1 MSNHRYVAYRK
12 GSLDAFIAAFI
23 YWKLFKSSLGQVY
36 RSVDPFGDEFI
47 NELQSNLAAEFVIS
61 IGANITKMHT
71 QNNSLGLFSF
81 ENSQTFVPLE
91 SDQFWKYYHNTEQ
104 SLTQLVLKTLESQDL
119 ISANSPE
126 FTLMNQYLRFSSVPG
141 EVIDQKVAEELA
153 ILIPTMSP
161 QDFEVLDSLLHNPV
175 TGLMSMKRMTPA
187 GIARSNQRNLL
198 ERARSTAIVVGDDL
212 LLVNSSLY
220 EHPVCAT
227 LFQNQNKYVLVYEV
241 TQRGVRGKIIAPKS
255 GGDAIAYLDDGVRAE
270 VSISGTQSM
279 ADVLIPHARFFSIF
293 A

>member
-1 MSNHRYVAYRK
+1 MLKHRFVAYRK

-36 RSVDPFGDEFI
+36 RSVDPFGDDFI
-47 NELQSNLAAEFVIS
+47 DELQGNLAPEFVIS
-61 IGANITKMHT
+61 IGANITRMHT
-71 QNNSLGLFSF
+71 QNSSRGLFSF

-91 SDQFWKYYHNTEQ
+91 SDQFWRYYHDTEQ

-153 ILIPTMSP
+153 VLIPTMSP

-175 TGLMSMKRMTPA
+175 TGLLSMKRMTPA
-187 GIARSNQRNLL
+187 GIARGNQRNLL
-198 ERARSTAIVVGDDL
+198 ERARSTAVIVGEDL

-220 EHPVCAT
+220 EHPVYTT
-227 LFQNQNKYVLVYEV
+227 LFQNPTKYVLVYEV
-241 TQRGVRGKIIAPKS
+241 MQRGVRGKIVAPKS
-255 GGDAIAYLDDGVRAE
+255 GGNAIEYIGDSPDVF
-270 VSISGTQSM
+270 VSGSGTV
-279 ADVLIPHARFFSIF
+279 ADVLIPHSRFFGMF